1 MKRRLITWLLTLSA
15 SMFVLPFGSCVQA
28 SLDGVV
34 QSVEPCDFLNCQDP
48 RFVDPCR
55 FLQCNRTSRPIT
67 LTGE

>member
-1 MKRRLITWLLTLSA
+1 
-15 SMFVLPFGSCVQA
+15 
-28 SLDGVV
+28 LDGVV

-48 RFVDPCR
+48 RFSDPCR